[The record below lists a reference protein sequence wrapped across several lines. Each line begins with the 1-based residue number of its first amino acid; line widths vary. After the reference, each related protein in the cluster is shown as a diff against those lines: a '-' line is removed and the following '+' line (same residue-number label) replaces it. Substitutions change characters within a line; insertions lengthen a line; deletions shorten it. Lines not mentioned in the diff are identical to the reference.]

1 MQEQA
6 HSQRIPKDIHR
17 HYRIPLQKRWCQW
30 QPRHPSKKSI
40 NALQQSNNVYN
51 IPSTDQAI
59 KLMHVVS
66 CYPVNTTWLKA
77 VKVGNYT
84 GCTLLTIRYVQKYY
98 LETTET
104 PKGHMNQTRKNVWST
119 KTKKMWINSL
129 AFHRTRRVQ
138 QHFFLRQEGAQC
150 LHKGVW
156 CARHALFQSNWA
168 IYNTIQRSQQVC
180 HGQGV
185 NRQHWHLSGSHE

>member
-1 MQEQA
+1 MSVGKRADEYTV
-6 HSQRIPKDIHR
+6 SVFPKDDIKVYYKEDVFITCKNKPILIGVCDSCR
-17 HYRIPLQKRWCQW
+17 RYRIPLQQRQGQW
-30 QPRHPSKKSI
+30 HPRHPSKKAI

-51 IPSTDQAI
+51 IPSTNQAI

-104 PKGHMNQTRKNVWST
+104 PKGHMNQTRKNV
-119 KTKKMWINSL
+119 
-129 AFHRTRRVQ
+129 
-138 QHFFLRQEGAQC
+138 
-150 LHKGVW
+150 
-156 CARHALFQSNWA
+156 
-168 IYNTIQRSQQVC
+168 
-180 HGQGV
+180 
-185 NRQHWHLSGSHE
+185 